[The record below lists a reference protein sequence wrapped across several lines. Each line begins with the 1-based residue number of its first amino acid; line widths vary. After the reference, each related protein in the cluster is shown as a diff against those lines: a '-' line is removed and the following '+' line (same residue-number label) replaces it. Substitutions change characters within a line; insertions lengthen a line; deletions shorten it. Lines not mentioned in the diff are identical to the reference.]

1 MTVFCWRASK
11 RDPDSARE
19 QIGRAVERMS
29 DRSKR
34 RPVNLNTIEYLA
46 RCHCGALTARYRTAI
61 EPSAWSL
68 RACQCSFC
76 RSHGALMTSDPAG
89 VLEFRSSD
97 PEQVQRYRFGGRTA
111 DFLICRQCGVYIG
124 VQMASDQGRFG
135 VLNVL
140 SLRPPVTSL
149 LLPAPMAYG
158 AETAEVRTLRR
169 EARWTPVAA
178 DSI

>member
-1 MTVFCWRASK
+1 MTVFCWHASK

-76 RSHGALMTSDPAG
+76 RSHGALTTSDPAG
-89 VLEFRSSD
+89 TLEFRSSD